1 MLRINTIFKRLRG
14 KRILI
19 LGFGREG
26 KSSLA
31 FIQKFLPHAVV
42 GIADK
47 NESAFKD
54 LTINPNNP
62 VSPNNPKL
70 YFGENY
76 FDAVNDYDI
85 VLKTPG
91 ISLLGMDID
100 ISKITSQ
107 TDLFLEE
114 FHRQIIG
121 VTGTKGKSTT
131 SSLIYHL
138 LKESGRDAILAGN
151 IGIPV
156 FDIIEKINNGTV
168 IVFEL
173 SAHQLQFIHRSP
185 HIGIL
190 LNVFEEHLDHF
201 GTFEAYRD
209 AKFNIIRKMDDTDW
223 AVTNDEFCYEAAELM
238 IHSLNYQ
245 YYDFD
250 VNWDAVPL
258 KGEHNRL
265 NIKAALCAIHAYGI
279 SVSDVMPHLYTFKP
293 LEHRQEL
300 VGTFGGV
307 TFYNDSISTIPQAA
321 IAAMQTIKNVTFLL
335 LGGFDREI
343 DYTPLINYLL
353 KNPVKHILYTGK
365 AGNRMIEMLKIAGYQ
380 GDIKNFKDLNEAFEI
395 IKSLSVNGDVC
406 LLSPAA
412 ASYDQ
417 YKNFEERGRLFKE
430 MASDFFAGSVWK

>member
-1 MLRINTIFKRLRG
+1 MLSVNTIFKRLRG

-26 KSSLA
+26 RSSLA
-31 FIQKFLPHAVV
+31 FLKKYLPHAIV

-54 LTINPNNP
+54 LNINPDNPATPNNP
-62 VSPNNPKL
+62 RI
-70 YFGENY
+70 YFGDNY

-91 ISLLGMDID
+91 ISLKDTDID
-100 ISKITSQ
+100 LSKITSQ

-114 FHRQIIG
+114 FHNQVIG
-121 VTGTKGKSTT
+121 ITGTKGKSTT

-138 LKESGRDAILAGN
+138 LKESGKDAILAGN
-151 IGIPV
+151 IGIPI
-156 FDIIEKINNGTV
+156 FDIIDQITNKSI

-201 GTFEAYRD
+201 GTFEAYRN
-209 AKFNIIRKMDDTDW
+209 AKLNIIKKMGEKDW
-223 AVTNDEFCYEAAELM
+223 AVTNDEFSYEADNMM
-238 IHSLNYQ
+238 IHSLNYH
-245 YYDFD
+245 YYDFG
-250 VNWDAVPL
+250 VKWDDIPL

-265 NIKAALCAIHAYGI
+265 NVKASLCAIYAFGVPVDEVI
-279 SVSDVMPHLYTFKP
+279 PHLYTFKP

-300 VGTFGGV
+300 VGTFNGV
-307 TFYNDSISTIPQAA
+307 TFYNDSISTIPQAT
-321 IAAMQTIKNVTFLL
+321 IAALQTIKDVSFLL

-343 DYTPLINYLL
+343 DYTPLIEYLK
-353 KNPVKHILYTGK
+353 KNPIKHILYTGK
-365 AGNRMIEMLKIAGYQ
+365 AGKRMFEMLQSAGYQ

-395 IKSLSVNGDVC
+395 IKSLSKPGDVC

-417 YKNFEERGRLFKE
+417 YKNFEERGRMFKDL
-430 MASDFFAGSVWK
+430 ASNFII

>member
-1 MLRINTIFKRLRG
+1 MLSNSTIFKRLRG

-31 FIQKFLPHAVV
+31 FIKKYLPHAIV

-54 LTINPNNP
+54 LKTDA
-62 VSPNNPKL
+62 KT
-70 YFGENY
+70 YFGDNY

-91 ISLLGMDID
+91 ISLKDKNID
-100 ISKITSQ
+100 LSKITSQ

-114 FHRQIIG
+114 FHDQIIG
-121 VTGTKGKSTT
+121 ITGTKGKSTT
-131 SSLIYHL
+131 STLIYHL
-138 LKESGRDAILAGN
+138 LKESGKDAILAGN
-151 IGIPV
+151 IGIPI
-156 FDIIEKINNGTV
+156 FDVIDRVTNRTI

-209 AKFNIIRKMDDTDW
+209 AKLNIIRKMGESDW
-223 AVTNDEFCYEAAELM
+223 AVTNDEFCYEADKM
-238 IHSLNYQ
+238 MVRSLNYQ
-245 YYDFD
+245 YYDFGVD
-250 VNWDAVPL
+250 WDNVPL

-265 NIKAALCAIHAYGI
+265 NIKAALCAIYAFGI
-279 SVSDVMPHLYTFKP
+279 PVDEVMSHLYTFQP

-321 IAAMQTIKNVTFLL
+321 IAAIQTIKNVTFLL

-343 DYTPLINYLL
+343 DYSPLIEYLT
-353 KNPVKHILYTGK
+353 KNPLPHILYTGK
-365 AGNRMIEMLKIAGYQ
+365 AGHRMYEMLQKAGYQ

-395 IKSLSVNGDVC
+395 IKRLSKNGDVC

-417 YKNFEERGRLFKE
+417 YKNFEERGRLFKTL
-430 MASDFFAGSVWK
+430 AADFA

>member
-1 MLRINTIFKRLRG
+1 MVSMNTIFKRLRG

-31 FIQKFLPHAVV
+31 FIQKYLPHATIGV
-42 GIADK
+42 ADK
-47 NESAFKD
+47 NAEALKD
-54 LTINPNNP
+54 LSG
-62 VSPNNPKL
+62 VAVYS
-70 YFGENY
+70 GENY
-76 FDAVNDYDI
+76 FDAINDYDI

-91 ISLLGMDID
+91 ISLLGKDVD
-100 ISKITSQ
+100 LSKITSQ

-114 FHRQIIG
+114 FHSQIIG

-131 SSLIYHL
+131 STLIYHL

-151 IGIPV
+151 IGIPI
-156 FDIIEKINNGTV
+156 FDIIEQITNKSI

-173 SAHQLQFIHRSP
+173 SAHQLQYIHRSP

-209 AKFNIIRKMDDTDW
+209 AKLNIIRKMGEADW
-223 AVTNDEFCYEAAELM
+223 AVTSDEFCYEAEAMMVRAL
-238 IHSLNYQ
+238 SYQ
-245 YYDFD
+245 YYDFGVD
-250 VNWDAVPL
+250 WDTIPL

-265 NIKAALCAIHAYGI
+265 NVKAALCAINAFG
-279 SVSDVMPHLYTFKP
+279 VPVDEVLPHLYTFQP

-307 TFYNDSISTIPQAA
+307 TFYNDSISTIPQAT
-321 IAAMQTIKNVTFLL
+321 IAALRTIKNVTFLL
-335 LGGFDREI
+335 LGGYDREI
-343 DYTPLINYLL
+343 DYTPLIDYLK

-365 AGNRMIEMLKIAGYQ
+365 AGNRMYEMLQHAGYQ

-395 IKSLSVNGDVC
+395 IKKLSENGDVC

-417 YKNFEERGRLFKE
+417 YRNFEERGRFFKALSKE
-430 MASDFFAGSVWK
+430 FVA

>member
-1 MLRINTIFKRLRG
+1 MVSMNTIFRRLRG

-31 FIQKFLPHAVV
+31 FLRKYMPHAVV
-42 GIADK
+42 GVADR

-62 VSPNNPKL
+62 ISSSNPKL
-70 YFGENY
+70 YFGDNY
-76 FDAVNDYDI
+76 FDAINDYDI
-85 VLKTPG
+85 VIKTPG
-91 ISLLGMDID
+91 ISLKDKDID
-100 ISKITSQ
+100 LSKITSQ

-114 FHRQIIG
+114 FHNQIIG
-121 VTGTKGKSTT
+121 ITGTKGKSTT
-131 SSLIYHL
+131 STLIYHL
-138 LKESGRDAILAGN
+138 LKESGKDAILAGN
-151 IGIPV
+151 IGIPI
-156 FDIIEKINNGTV
+156 FDIIEKINNKSI

-201 GTFEAYRD
+201 GTFKAYRD
-209 AKFNIIRKMDDTDW
+209 AKLNIIRKMGDKDF
-223 AVTNDEFCYEAAELM
+223 AVTNDEFCYEADKVM
-238 IHSLNYQ
+238 VHSLNYQ
-245 YYDFD
+245 YYDFG
-250 VNWDAVPL
+250 VNWDDVPL
-258 KGEHNRL
+258 KGDHNRL
-265 NIKAALCAIHAYGI
+265 NIKAALCAIHAFGI
-279 SVSDVMPHLYTFKP
+279 PVDDVISYLYTFKP

-343 DYTPLINYLL
+343 DYTPLIKYLVEH
-353 KNPVKHILYTGK
+353 PVEHILYTGK
-365 AGNRMIEMLKIAGYQ
+365 AGKRMFDMLQNAGYQ
-380 GDIKNFKDLNEAFEI
+380 GYIKNFKDLNEAFEI
-395 IKSLSVNGDVC
+395 IKSLSKNGDVC

-417 YKNFEERGRLFKE
+417 YKNFEERGRIFKDL
-430 MASDFFAGSVWK
+430 ANQFSCCLR

>member
-1 MLRINTIFKRLRG
+1 MVSMSTIFKRLRG

-31 FIQKFLPHAVV
+31 FIQKYLPHATIGV
-42 GIADK
+42 ADK
-47 NESAFKD
+47 NAEALKD
-54 LTINPNNP
+54 LSGVAIY
-62 VSPNNPKL
+62 S
-70 YFGENY
+70 GENY
-76 FDAVNDYDI
+76 FDAINDYDI

-91 ISLLGMDID
+91 ISLLGKDVD
-100 ISKITSQ
+100 LSKITSQ

-114 FHRQIIG
+114 FHSQIIG

-131 SSLIYHL
+131 STLIYHL

-151 IGIPV
+151 IGIPI
-156 FDIIEKINNGTV
+156 FDIIEKITNKSI

-173 SAHQLQFIHRSP
+173 SAHQLQYIHRSP

-209 AKFNIIRKMDDTDW
+209 AKLNIIRKMSEADW
-223 AVTNDEFCYEAAELM
+223 AVTSDEFCYEAEAM
-238 IHSLNYQ
+238 MVRSLSYQ
-245 YYDFD
+245 YYDFGVD
-250 VNWDAVPL
+250 WEAIPL

-265 NIKAALCAIHAYGI
+265 NVKAALCAINAFG
-279 SVSDVMPHLYTFKP
+279 VPVDEVLPHLYTFHP

-307 TFYNDSISTIPQAA
+307 TFYNDSISTIPQAT
-321 IAAMQTIKNVTFLL
+321 IAALQTIKNVTFLL
-335 LGGFDREI
+335 LGGYDREI
-343 DYTPLINYLL
+343 DYTPLIDYLK
-353 KNPVKHILYTGK
+353 KNPVKHILFTGK
-365 AGNRMIEMLKIAGYQ
+365 AGNRMYEMLQHAGYQ

-395 IKSLSVNGDVC
+395 IKKLSENGDVC

-417 YKNFEERGRLFKE
+417 YRNFEERGSLFKTLSRE
-430 MASDFFAGSVWK
+430 FAPSFL

>member
-1 MLRINTIFKRLRG
+1 MLSNSVIFKRLRG

-31 FIQKFLPHAVV
+31 FIKKFLPHAVV
-42 GIADK
+42 GVADK
-47 NESAFKD
+47 NAEAMKD
-54 LTINPNNP
+54 LGGG
-62 VSPNNPKL
+62 VAVYS
-70 YFGENY
+70 GENY
-76 FDAVNDYDI
+76 FDAVNNYDI

-91 ISLLGMDID
+91 ISLKDKDVDL
-100 ISKITSQ
+100 SKITSQ

-114 FHRQIIG
+114 FHSQIIG
-121 VTGTKGKSTT
+121 ITGTKGKSTT
-131 SSLIYHL
+131 STLIYHL

-151 IGIPV
+151 IGIPI
-156 FDIIEKINNGTV
+156 FDVIEKISNRTIV
-168 IVFEL
+168 VFEL
-173 SAHQLQFIHRSP
+173 SAHQLQFIHQSP

-209 AKFNIIRKMDDTDW
+209 AKLNIIKKMGDNDW
-223 AVTNDEFCYEAAELM
+223 AVTNDEFCYEADKLM
-238 IHSLNYQ
+238 IKSLNYQ
-245 YYDFD
+245 YYDFG
-250 VNWDAVPL
+250 VNWDDVPL
-258 KGEHNRL
+258 KGDHNRL
-265 NIKAALCAIHAYGI
+265 NVKAALCAIYAFGI
-279 SVSDVMPHLYTFKP
+279 PADEVIPYLYTFHP

-343 DYTPLINYLL
+343 DYTPLIEYLQ
-353 KNPVKHILYTGK
+353 KNPVPHILYTGK
-365 AGNRMIEMLKIAGYQ
+365 AGKRIYDMLQSAGYQ
-380 GDIKNFKDLNEAFEI
+380 GDIKNFKDLSEAFEI
-395 IKSLSVNGDVC
+395 IKRLSKNGDVC

-417 YKNFEERGRLFKE
+417 YKNFEERGRIFKE
-430 MASDFFAGSVWK
+430 LSRAFSGSFLK

>member
-1 MLRINTIFKRLRG
+1 MLSNSVIFKRLRG

-42 GIADK
+42 GVADM
-47 NESAFKD
+47 NSEAMKD
-54 LTINPNNP
+54 LGGD
-62 VSPNNPKL
+62 VAVYS
-70 YFGENY
+70 GENY
-76 FDAVNDYDI
+76 FEAVNNYDI

-91 ISLLGMDID
+91 ISLKDKDVDL
-100 ISKITSQ
+100 SKITSQ

-114 FHRQIIG
+114 FHSQIIG
-121 VTGTKGKSTT
+121 ITGTKGKSTT
-131 SSLIYHL
+131 STLIYHL

-151 IGIPV
+151 IGIPI
-156 FDIIEKINNGTV
+156 FDVIEKISNRTIV
-168 IVFEL
+168 VFEL
-173 SAHQLQFIHRSP
+173 SAHQLQFIHQSP

-209 AKFNIIRKMDDTDW
+209 AKLNIIKKMRDNDW
-223 AVTNDEFCYEAAELM
+223 AVTNDEFCYEADKLM
-238 IHSLNYQ
+238 IKSLNYQ
-245 YYDFD
+245 YYDFG
-250 VNWDAVPL
+250 VNWDDVPL
-258 KGEHNRL
+258 KGDHNRL
-265 NIKAALCAIHAYGI
+265 NVKAALCAIYAFGI
-279 SVSDVMPHLYTFKP
+279 PADEVIPYLYTFHP

-300 VGTFGGV
+300 VGTFSGV

-343 DYTPLINYLL
+343 DYTPLIEYLQ
-353 KNPVKHILYTGK
+353 KNPVPHILYTGK
-365 AGNRMIEMLKIAGYQ
+365 AGKRIYDMLQSAGYQ
-380 GDIKNFKDLNEAFEI
+380 GDIKNFKDLSEAFEI
-395 IKSLSVNGDVC
+395 IKRLSKNGDVC

-417 YKNFEERGRLFKE
+417 YKNFEERGSIFKE
-430 MASDFFAGSVWK
+430 LSRAFSGSFLK